1 MPFIDIVKK
10 PQDLSN
16 FEIEKPLDD
25 PTLSET
31 FGAAFRTQNMVGSFL
46 SQRGAVDP
54 NEEEAGF
61 NAIDYIKDDSRYA
74 PYADEFAGLSN
85 RRSADAMK
93 MQIDR
98 EEADRR
104 TLDAAGWTGV
114 VAQMAAGVFD
124 LPTLLP
130 FGGAIA
136 GASRSGALVGGA
148 IGAGMDAAVSEAGLQ
163 ATQATRTG
171 TESALN
177 IGGSIVLGGALGALA
192 GRYLNSVSQLSLS
205 RKIERQGDE
214 FDAFDREF
222 VAAGQR
228 SVGAA
233 ERDRGPLV
241 LKDEALISKLPLV
254 SRQDPMI
261 RLQLGELDAGRE
273 TVRRMAETPLEYADN
288 AKGVATERGGSV
300 ETRIKMW
307 SAPLAKTVREMDVE
321 FAKYYHGTPEPTSW
335 QRRLSPTLSE
345 FDRLRGGKK
354 MTYKQFKEEV
364 GRAAYMGGEHEIPE
378 VAAAAKAYRAIDEQL
393 KNAAIEA
400 KLFPEDV
407 SVEGDISHRFRMY
420 NKEKIIAD
428 RGTFKQR
435 LVDYFTAGQE
445 SAGFRAEEN
454 ALGQKIIEA
463 DRLREKY
470 DASFGRLTGLEERL
484 NARLNVRQ
492 RKMSDVERARQTR
505 FDVMKE
511 RAPADLVKVLRG
523 ADQNAAMIDTV
534 KEFRKAVRESKKANP
549 KFADK
554 YPVLARIKERG
565 GVTKGSML
573 HHELSMMD
581 VTPKKFPGLF
591 VENGG
596 IGELDNF
603 VKSEYDEFANLASD
617 GSYVDRNALYDAIRE
632 ELSGRPLKS
641 ADELAAQDLADNLEG
656 VVREWMDKVGL
667 DANATVKDIR
677 DFIDRVNGAEK
688 DVAGLDTK
696 IYNLEKEIED
706 FDKATDG
713 LRNEQLIS
721 TQEAATIADELNK
734 LEEALNEVEIAER
747 PLMDNIGGEMAK
759 RFEAAGRSKE
769 EATAAARLV
778 EDFYLTT
785 AQRMGVDPDTLMKDF
800 GLPEVRGPKDAID
813 AEGSLYQFAG
823 PQSETADIYALA
835 TAKERI
841 AAGENAEQVRK
852 QTGWFRGVDEK
863 WRYEISD
870 DDAKLASN
878 GVVTPEDISAE
889 IGGEVSVSA
898 ENDFF
903 RATWGQGAD
912 YVGAF
917 GKTEDEARANL
928 FRTIAKKRTPD
939 GVFNAANI
947 KAGPKEYPLTDI
959 IDHPRLFAAYPD
971 LKMIPVIFDDK
982 MDSLGSVNAFGSEL
996 RLNPVKLK
1004 SNPELLSTVLHEVQH
1019 LIQRREGFNR
1029 GGNLDISKGVK
1040 DALEKLV
1047 EMRAGDVKS
1056 FERSNSRLF
1065 DSAKEA
1071 QDMVGYSQLFQ
1082 DFNRLID
1089 YSKSK
1094 SPSGVFRHIRNSTN
1108 WFYHP
1113 IIQNRDALR
1122 RRANDL
1128 SGALWALPK
1137 RGDKRNQ
1144 FLSQFSF
1151 DLAQLLRDAVP
1162 QDKWAMLKAD
1172 PRKTASMQKAFE
1184 REATKAGEKLKPY
1197 YVMRKG
1203 VQIAETQASDVKY
1216 KSPFEI
1222 YQLLAG
1228 EVEARNT
1235 QNRASM
1241 TDAERLATSPK
1252 DTMTVTDLRSMETVP
1267 VEPEK
1272 VIVVMQGGELETPF
1286 VSNIE
1291 APSRANAP
1299 AIETEAF
1306 KRWFGDSKVVDADGK
1321 PMVVYHGTSAN
1332 FESFS
1337 KNAGAKHIELPG
1349 FFLTPDAGIAEQFAA
1364 SASRKPFRDADGY
1377 IAGYENA
1384 NIIPAYVSIKN
1395 PKQIDLPDR
1404 ETGALTK
1411 SSEVSALLKLA
1422 EEEGYDGAVIRGWA
1436 DGSGDVQYVAFD
1448 PKQIKSVNNRGT
1460 FDPNDA
1466 RILFQADEQFATVAK
1481 QKAIAK
1487 QLFDGL
1493 KTDRNPD
1500 AVKVAF
1506 AQMKNTSASKD
1517 ALVAELAK
1525 TDDGI
1530 ELEDAGGLYA
1540 AITKSQDIGGGWRVT
1555 HFSKNGFF
1563 GHTEHKTKQ
1572 SALREAIF
1580 EGYDK
1585 ESAGALRQ
1593 AMKQG
1598 SFFQGGGVKKGSI
1611 QFGDNGKTVISLFE
1625 NADKSTAL
1633 HETGHYFLGAFKS
1646 LAEKEAAPKAIKAD
1660 WESVKGWWSANADA
1674 VAKDSGMEGV
1684 TGADVRAV
1692 LETGSSGDAS
1702 IDAAIDV
1709 GLHEQWARAFESY
1722 LRDGVAPNA
1731 GLRGV
1736 FKQFKD
1742 WLTRVYK
1749 QAKDLNVELS
1759 PELRGVF
1766 DRLLGDSPEGSMR
1779 GSKADMANASPRV
1792 GVIVDYAKT
1801 KRDLFK
1807 AKLEERNLSKR
1818 VDALQKMEAEGRLN
1832 DNMLAEL
1839 SAKSVD
1845 LDRVGKKIQT
1855 LTAKANKLEP
1865 MAPTKAQVAK
1875 TDEFANLMPGEIE
1888 SLADETINQILGHAE
1903 GRVPY
1908 DIVSGPRGALK
1919 ERLLKIE
1926 TAKIHDFVEND
1937 IEHVLNSQVRTMSA
1951 DIELSKKFGSVDLK
1965 EEIRK
1970 VNDEAD
1976 AKISKAETPEQ
1987 RQAIEQS
1994 RVNTIRDIEGIRD
2007 RLRGAYALPS
2017 DPTSL
2022 VLRAGRVARN
2032 LNYVRLLGGMTVSAI
2047 PDMGSI
2053 VFQHGLVS
2061 TFRDGF
2067 IPLVTNFKAFRMAA
2081 EEVKAA
2087 GTALDMVL
2095 DTRTM
2100 AMADVFDNMGRGSK
2114 FERAISAGSNRFG
2127 LVSLMAPWN
2136 ATLKQV
2142 AGLVTM
2148 TRILNVAKRVTD
2160 GTATADD
2167 IRRLAASG
2175 IDDDLAKRIAVQFE
2189 AHGDTQGGVLLAK
2202 GESWTDADALE
2213 AFRAAVVR
2221 DVDKTVVTPGQDK
2234 PLWMST
2240 ELGKSVGQFKT
2251 FGISAMQKIA
2261 LSGLQQRDA
2270 ATLNG
2275 AVLMLGLGAMAYAA
2289 KETLAGRPLSE
2300 DPAQWAVE
2308 AFDKSGLAGW
2318 LMEVNNIAEKATRGR
2333 VGLSAFTGKQVSRY
2347 ASRNVIGAFL
2357 GPTADAVSDIFQI
2370 SGSIFAGDTTQADL
2384 RKFRQL
2390 LPLQNLF
2397 YIRGLLNQVE
2407 QATGQAL
2414 GLPETRQ

>member
-16 FEIEKPLDD
+16 FEIEKQLDD

-61 NAIDYIKDDSRYA
+61 NAIDYIKEDSRYA

-104 TLDAAGWTGV
+104 TLDAAGWTGI

-222 VAAGQR
+222 VAAG

-345 FDRLRGGKK
+345 FDRFRGGKK
-354 MTYKQFKEEV
+354 LTYKQFKEEV

-511 RAPADLVKVLRG
+511 RAPADLVKALRG

-656 VVREWMDKVGL
+656 VVREWMDKVGI

-778 EDFYLTT
+778 EDFYVTT
-785 AQRMGVDPDTLMKDF
+785 AERMGVDPDTLMKDF
-800 GLPEVRGPKDAID
+800 GLPEVRGPKDAITG
-813 AEGSLYQFAG
+813 EGAMF
-823 PQSETADIYALA
+823 QS
-835 TAKERI
+835 
-841 AAGENAEQVRK
+841 
-852 QTGWFRGVDEK
+852 
-863 WRYEISD
+863 
-870 DDAKLASN
+870 
-878 GVVTPEDISAE
+878 
-889 IGGEVSVSA
+889 
-898 ENDFF
+898 
-903 RATWGQGAD
+903 
-912 YVGAF
+912 
-917 GKTEDEARANL
+917 
-928 FRTIAKKRTPD
+928 
-939 GVFNAANI
+939 
-947 KAGPKEYPLTDI
+947 
-959 IDHPRLFAAYPD
+959 
-971 LKMIPVIFDDK
+971 
-982 MDSLGSVNAFGSEL
+982 
-996 RLNPVKLK
+996 
-1004 SNPELLSTVLHEVQH
+1004 
-1019 LIQRREGFNR
+1019 
-1029 GGNLDISKGVK
+1029 
-1040 DALEKLV
+1040 
-1047 EMRAGDVKS
+1047 
-1056 FERSNSRLF
+1056 
-1065 DSAKEA
+1065 
-1071 QDMVGYSQLFQ
+1071 
-1082 DFNRLID
+1082 
-1089 YSKSK
+1089 
-1094 SPSGVFRHIRNSTN
+1094 
-1108 WFYHP
+1108 
-1113 IIQNRDALR
+1113 
-1122 RRANDL
+1122 
-1128 SGALWALPK
+1128 
-1137 RGDKRNQ
+1137 
-1144 FLSQFSF
+1144 
-1151 DLAQLLRDAVP
+1151 
-1162 QDKWAMLKAD
+1162 
-1172 PRKTASMQKAFE
+1172 
-1184 REATKAGEKLKPY
+1184 
-1197 YVMRKG
+1197 
-1203 VQIAETQASDVKY
+1203 
-1216 KSPFEI
+1216 
-1222 YQLLAG
+1222 
-1228 EVEARNT
+1228 
-1235 QNRASM
+1235 
-1241 TDAERLATSPK
+1241 
-1252 DTMTVTDLRSMETVP
+1252 
-1267 VEPEK
+1267 
-1272 VIVVMQGGELETPF
+1272 
-1286 VSNIE
+1286 
-1291 APSRANAP
+1291 AP
-1299 AIETEAF
+1299 ATETEAF

-1321 PMVVYHGTSAN
+1321 PLVVYHGTRSDFDAFDAEKSGANDSGWYGRGIYMSAKTQSA
-1332 FESFS
+1332 ESY
-1337 KNAGAKHIELPG
+1337 AGWDEM
-1349 FFLTPDAGIAEQFAA
+1349 AGIA
-1364 SASRKPFRDADGY
+1364 PDG
-1377 IAGYENA
+1377 AQV
-1384 NIIPAYVSIKN
+1384 IPAYVSLKN
-1395 PKQIDLPDR
+1395 PYIWPVDRPIVDRPALARDLTR
-1404 ETGALTK
+1404 E
-1411 SSEVSALLKLA
+1411 LKDQ
-1422 EEEGYDGAVIRGWA
+1422 GYDGVIVPNRYDEGI
-1436 DGSGDVQYVAFD
+1436 GGQFFEIVAFD

-1466 RILFQADEQFATVAK
+1466 RILFQADEQFANVAT

-1487 QLFDGL
+1487 QLFDEL
-1493 KTDRNPD
+1493 KTDKNPD
-1500 AVKVAF
+1500 AVKAAF

-1530 ELEDAGGLYA
+1530 ELQGAGDLYA
-1540 AITKSQDIGGGWRVT
+1540 AVTKSQDIGGGWRVT

-1563 GHTEHKTKQ
+1563 GHTEHKTKE

-1646 LAEKEAAPKAIKAD
+1646 LAEKDAAPKAIKAD

-1709 GLHEQWARAFESY
+1709 GLHEQWARAFEAY

-1807 AKLEERNLSKR
+1807 AKLEERNLAKR

-1832 DNMLAEL
+1832 DDMLAEL

-2007 RLRGAYALPS
+2007 RLRGAFALPS
-2017 DPTSL
+2017 DPTSI

-2032 LNYVRLLGGMTVSAI
+2032 LNYVRLLGGMTVSAFA
-2047 PDMGSI
+2047 DMGSI
-2053 VFQHGLVS
+2053 VFQQGLVS

-2175 IDDDLAKRIAVQFE
+2175 IDDDLAKRIAAQFE

-2202 GESWTDADALE
+2202 GEAWTDKDALE
-2213 AFRAAVVR
+2213 AFRSAVVR
-2221 DVDKTVVTPGQDK
+2221 DVDKTIVTPGQDK

-2240 ELGKSVGQFKT
+2240 ELGKSVGQFKS

-2270 ATLNG
+2270 TTLNG
-2275 AVLMLGLGAMAYAA
+2275 AVLMLGLGAMSYAA

-2407 QATGQAL
+2407 QSTGQAL

>member
-16 FEIEKPLDD
+16 FEIETPLDD

-104 TLDAAGWTGV
+104 TLDAAGWTGI

-214 FDAFDREF
+214 FDALDREF
-222 VAAGQR
+222 AAAG

-345 FDRLRGGKK
+345 FDRFRGGKK
-354 MTYKQFKEEV
+354 LTYKQFKEEV

-470 DASFGRLTGLEERL
+470 DASFGRLAGLEERL

-511 RAPADLVKVLRG
+511 RAPADLVKALRG

-747 PLMDNIGGEMAK
+747 PMMDNIGGEMAK

-778 EDFYLTT
+778 EDFYVTT

-800 GLPEVRGPKDAID
+800 GLPEVRGPKDAITG
-813 AEGSLYQFAG
+813 EGAMF
-823 PQSETADIYALA
+823 QS
-835 TAKERI
+835 
-841 AAGENAEQVRK
+841 
-852 QTGWFRGVDEK
+852 
-863 WRYEISD
+863 
-870 DDAKLASN
+870 
-878 GVVTPEDISAE
+878 
-889 IGGEVSVSA
+889 
-898 ENDFF
+898 
-903 RATWGQGAD
+903 
-912 YVGAF
+912 
-917 GKTEDEARANL
+917 
-928 FRTIAKKRTPD
+928 
-939 GVFNAANI
+939 
-947 KAGPKEYPLTDI
+947 
-959 IDHPRLFAAYPD
+959 
-971 LKMIPVIFDDK
+971 
-982 MDSLGSVNAFGSEL
+982 
-996 RLNPVKLK
+996 
-1004 SNPELLSTVLHEVQH
+1004 
-1019 LIQRREGFNR
+1019 
-1029 GGNLDISKGVK
+1029 
-1040 DALEKLV
+1040 
-1047 EMRAGDVKS
+1047 
-1056 FERSNSRLF
+1056 
-1065 DSAKEA
+1065 
-1071 QDMVGYSQLFQ
+1071 
-1082 DFNRLID
+1082 
-1089 YSKSK
+1089 
-1094 SPSGVFRHIRNSTN
+1094 
-1108 WFYHP
+1108 
-1113 IIQNRDALR
+1113 
-1122 RRANDL
+1122 
-1128 SGALWALPK
+1128 
-1137 RGDKRNQ
+1137 
-1144 FLSQFSF
+1144 
-1151 DLAQLLRDAVP
+1151 
-1162 QDKWAMLKAD
+1162 
-1172 PRKTASMQKAFE
+1172 
-1184 REATKAGEKLKPY
+1184 
-1197 YVMRKG
+1197 
-1203 VQIAETQASDVKY
+1203 
-1216 KSPFEI
+1216 
-1222 YQLLAG
+1222 
-1228 EVEARNT
+1228 
-1235 QNRASM
+1235 
-1241 TDAERLATSPK
+1241 
-1252 DTMTVTDLRSMETVP
+1252 
-1267 VEPEK
+1267 
-1272 VIVVMQGGELETPF
+1272 
-1286 VSNIE
+1286 
-1291 APSRANAP
+1291 AP
-1299 AIETEAF
+1299 ATETEAF
-1306 KRWFGDSKVVDADGK
+1306 RRWFGDSKVVDADGK
-1321 PMVVYHGTSAN
+1321 PMVVYHGAGKD

-1337 KNAGAKHIELPG
+1337 TDGGKGKTFGTGAFFSSSKDVANTYAVGAQQSVYPVYLSLKNPVVVDASGLNWNSIGGKIKASLPKE
-1349 FFLTPDAGIAEQFAA
+1349 IV
-1364 SASRKPFRDADGY
+1364 SRKSDNDLLAELGIDTSKNSPTETLKPKQTTVKTIFKDGWFNGDTVSTDD
-1377 IAGYENA
+1377 IARWAKSQGYESL
-1384 NIIPAYVSIKN
+1384 IIKN
-1395 PKQIDLPDR
+1395 VKDR
-1404 ETGALTK
+1404 GPSGAYASDAAKTP
-1411 SSEVSALLKLA
+1411 S
-1422 EEEGYDGAVIRGWA
+1422 DI
-1436 DGSGDVQYVAFD
+1436 YVAFS
-1448 PKQIKSVNNRGT
+1448 PEQIKSVNNRGT

-1466 RILFQADEQFATVAK
+1466 RILFQADEQFADLAA
-1481 QKAIAK
+1481 QKALAK
-1487 QLFDGL
+1487 KLFDGL
-1493 KTDRNPD
+1493 KENRDPNL
-1500 AVKVAF
+1500 VNEAF
-1506 AQMKNTSASKD
+1506 AQVKKKSGSQNN
-1517 ALVAELAK
+1517 LIAELIK
-1525 TDDGI
+1525 NDDGL
-1530 ELEDAGGLYA
+1530 ELTNSNGMNA
-1540 AITKSQDIGGGWRVT
+1540 AITRSQDKDGGWRVT
-1555 HFSKNGFF
+1555 FFSENGFF
-1563 GHTEHKTKQ
+1563 GHTEQPTK
-1572 SALREAIF
+1572 EAAVRQAIT
-1580 EGYDK
+1580 EGYDQ
-1585 ESAGALRQ
+1585 ESVGALRT
-1593 AMKQG
+1593 AMK
-1598 SFFQGGGVKKGSI
+1598 SKTFFQKAKRGSI

-1646 LAEKEAAPKAIKAD
+1646 LAEKDAAPKAIKAD

-1709 GLHEQWARAFESY
+1709 GLHEQWARAFEAY

-1832 DNMLAEL
+1832 DDMLAEL

-1987 RQAIEQS
+1987 RQAIEKS
-1994 RVNTIRDIEGIRD
+1994 RVNTIRDISDIRD
-2007 RLRGAYALPS
+2007 RLRGAFALPS
-2017 DPTSL
+2017 DPTSI

-2067 IPLVTNFKAFRMAA
+2067 IPLVINFKAFRMAA

-2175 IDDDLAKRIAVQFE
+2175 IDDDLAKRIAAQFE

-2202 GESWTDADALE
+2202 GEAWTDKDALE
-2213 AFRAAVVR
+2213 AFRSAVVR
-2221 DVDKTVVTPGQDK
+2221 DVDKTIVTPGQDK
-2234 PLWMST
+2234 PTWMST

-2251 FGISAMQKIA
+2251 FGVSAMQKIA

-2270 ATLNG
+2270 TTLNG
-2275 AVLMLGLGAMAYAA
+2275 AVLMLGLGAMSYAA

-2347 ASRNVIGAFL
+2347 ASRNVVGAFL

-2390 LPLQNLF
+2390 LPMQNLF

-2407 QATGQAL
+2407 QSTGQAL